1 MNEIL
6 NKLHIDHVNASKL
19 LYLLEAQLM
28 KLEAG
33 DTPNFLLMQD
43 IMRYMVDYS
52 DNVHHPLEEI
62 IFKRLEKIDQNSRQ
76 AIRQLYN
83 EHTELVEMGD
93 ALTDRLANTVGDS
106 IVQIVTFTH
115 LGWIVGDTT
124 VRVDTITNL
133 VWKYLQLLRSHM
145 HTEEEEI
152 FPWIERLFSVSDW
165 SEITTSLATI
175 EDPLFGK
182 AVQENYRRLCDSIK
196 SEA

>member
-62 IFKRLEKIDQNSRQ
+62 IFKRLEQIDQNSRQ

-93 ALTDRLANTVGDS
+93 ALTDRLAN
-106 IVQIVTFTH
+106 
-115 LGWIVGDTT
+115 IVGDTT